1 MTFRGVAASLIVAI
15 GLTGTPA
22 FTSGAAA
29 QQAGAAQLND
39 HILPVAAGALIGAAA
54 GFFSA
59 ALDHSGNRSC
69 RFGGCIHHSKPGAC
83 RHRRG
88 CGQYRRIRVRP
99 VAVTV
104 SLYAKR
110 IRSICRE

>member
-54 GFFSA
+54 GFFLLPWLIPATAVAASA
-59 ALDHSGNRSC
+59 GASTTASPVLAAIGAGVGSIAGYE
-69 RFGGCIHHSKPGAC
+69 FGP
-83 RHRRG
+83 
-88 CGQYRRIRVRP
+88 
-99 VAVTV
+99 
-104 SLYAKR
+104 
-110 IRSICRE
+110 